1 MGKLEKR
8 EWLIKEIMGVV
19 LLGVSI
25 FLILSL
31 ISYSHEDPSINVT
44 STSEN
49 IKNWG
54 GWVGSY
60 ISDASLTLIGLSS
73 YVFPLIILIFAVEL
87 FILGNVRLQIIRPIS
102 FLFLII
108 SLSGMLSIFVGQIK
122 LFGVEILGGGI
133 VGDGLHKLF
142 QGYFNIIGA
151 VIILFSIFVI
161 STILTTGLSMRK
173 SFSFL
178 AKLMVQL
185 YQWSATA
192 IRVAVERRKR
202 AKKLS
207 LEKKNVREETKKTV
221 PKIIDKRVT
230 SKTVKEEPTQET
242 FDFIKMPEGSF
253 TTPPLSL
260 LNPVSAEAS
269 NIDKNSIL
277 MNSKILESKLKDF
290 GVTGKVTEVHPGPV
304 ITMYE
309 FEPAPGV
316 KINQIVNL
324 SDDLSLAL
332 RAMSVRIVAPIPGKA
347 VVGIEVPNNERQKV
361 YLREIL
367 EGDGFRKSHSK
378 LTLAFG
384 KDISGT
390 PFVTDISK
398 MPHLLVAGATGAG
411 KSVALNVMI
420 LSILYKATP
429 DEVRF
434 VMIDPKRLELS
445 IYRGIPHLLLPVV
458 TDSKKAIATLRGVIF
473 EMEERYRLMSER
485 GVKNINQ
492 YNKALEEAGENDK
505 KIPYIVVV
513 VDELADLMM
522 VSSKKLEDCVVR
534 LAQMARASGIH
545 LIVATQR
552 PSVDVVTG
560 LIKANIPARI
570 SFQVPSRI
578 DSKTILDTGGAE
590 SLLGE
595 GDMLYLPPG
604 TSKVQRLHGAFVSEL
619 ETKRV
624 VEFLKKQKEP
634 VYDKTLMEMEEKDEE
649 SEIGLDDD
657 VDEKYDQAISLV
669 TESKLASI
677 SFVQRRLRV
686 GYNRAARIIERMER
700 EGIVGPANGSKPRE
714 ILLNK

>member
-19 LLGVSI
+19 LLGISI
-25 FLILSL
+25 FIFLSL
-31 ISYSHEDPSINVT
+31 ISYSHEDPSLNVT
-44 STSEN
+44 KAAGD

-60 ISDASLTLIGLSS
+60 IADTSLTLIGLSS
-73 YVFPLIILIFAVEL
+73 YVFPIITLIFAVEL
-87 FILGNVRLQIIRPIS
+87 FILGNIRLQVLRPIS
-102 FLFLII
+102 FLFLIL
-108 SLSGMLSIFVGQIK
+108 SLSGILSIFVGQIEFVGVK
-122 LFGVEILGGGI
+122 LLSGGI
-133 VGDGLHKLF
+133 VGEGLYKLF
-142 QGYFNIIGA
+142 EGYFNNIGA
-151 VIILFSIFVI
+151 VIILFSIFII

-173 SFSFL
+173 SCSFL
-178 AKLMVQL
+178 VKFILQL
-185 YQWSATA
+185 YRWSLTA

-202 AKKLS
+202 ARKLS
-207 LEKKNVREETKKTV
+207 LEKKKVGKETKKSV
-221 PKIIDKRVT
+221 PKIVDKRVP
-230 SKTVKEEPTQET
+230 VKPVEKEPTQEAFNFLKT
-242 FDFIKMPEGSF
+242 PKGSF
-253 TTPPLSL
+253 TIPPISL
-260 LNPVSAEAS
+260 LNPVSEEAS
-269 NIDKNSIL
+269 SIDKNSIL
-277 MNSKILESKLKDF
+277 MNSKILENKLKDF

-332 RAMSVRIVAPIPGKA
+332 RALSVRIVAPIPGKA
-347 VVGIEVPNNERQKV
+347 VVGIEVPNNKRQKV
-361 YLREIL
+361 FLREII
-367 EGDGFRKSHSK
+367 EGDIFRKSRSK

-384 KDISGT
+384 KDTSGSS
-390 PFVTDISK
+390 FVADISK

-411 KSVALNVMI
+411 KSVALNAMI
-420 LSILYKATP
+420 VSILYKATP

-445 IYRGIPHLLLPVV
+445 IYKGIPHLLLPVV
-458 TDSKKAIATLRGVIF
+458 TDPKKAIATLKGVIF
-473 EMEERYRLMSER
+473 EMEDRYRLMAER

-492 YNKALEEAGENDK
+492 YNHALEEAGESDK
-505 KIPYIVVV
+505 KIPYIVTVI
-513 VDELADLMM
+513 DELADLMM
-522 VSSKKLEDCVVR
+522 VSSKKLEDYIVR
-534 LAQMARASGIH
+534 IAQMARAAGIH

-649 SEIGLDDD
+649 SDIGLDDE
-657 VDEKYDQAISLV
+657 VDEKYDQAISLI

-677 SFVQRRLRV
+677 SFVQRRLRI
-686 GYNRAARIIERMER
+686 GYNRAARIIEKMER
-700 EGIVGPANGSKPRE
+700 EGIVGPADGSKPRE